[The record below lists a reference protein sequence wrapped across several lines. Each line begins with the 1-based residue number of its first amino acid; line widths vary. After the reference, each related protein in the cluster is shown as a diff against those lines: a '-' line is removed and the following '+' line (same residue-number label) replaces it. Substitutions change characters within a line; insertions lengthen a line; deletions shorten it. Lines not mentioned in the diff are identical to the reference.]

1 MEFEFDPEKSASNKD
16 KHGIDFIEAQ
26 ALWGYDFYLDLDA
39 RSVGETR
46 FARIG
51 KLGSKHWVAFY
62 TLRGETVRIIS
73 VRRAREME
81 IQRYEDHISQR
92 TR

>member
-1 MEFEFDPEKSASNKD
+1 MEFEFDPGKSASNKD

-26 ALWGYDFYLDLDA
+26 ALWLDNGSITVPAKSAGEL
-39 RSVGETR
+39 RS
-46 FARIG
+46 ALIA
-51 KLGSKHWVAFY
+51 KLGDKLWVVFY
-62 TLRGETVRIIS
+62 TERNDAIRIIS

-81 IQRYEDHISQR
+81 RQHYEDHHSSR